1 MAKFDANAISK
12 LDWGIIGAGGITF
25 IALFLP
31 WYGVSVGPF
40 SVSVSGF
47 NTSWGWLGG
56 LLIVAAGVYQL
67 MHRSQ
72 VNLSKM
78 PIGPAVAVLGAA
90 ALGTLIVVLR
100 WLTLSSGVGPR
111 FGMIVTLILGIV
123 QIVCALR
130 LFKASGEALPWADTK
145 AQGGGVPPSV

>member
-25 IALFLP
+25 ISLFLP
-31 WYGVSVGPF
+31 WYGISVGVLSF
-40 SVSVSGF
+40 SVDGF

-67 MHRSQ
+67 LYRSQ
-72 VNLSKM
+72 VDLSKM

-90 ALGTLIVVLR
+90 SLGTLIVILR
-100 WLTLSSGVGPR
+100 WLTLSSGIGPR
-111 FGMIVTLILGIV
+111 MGMIFTLILGIIQV
-123 QIVCALR
+123 TCAFR
-130 LFKASGEALPWADTK
+130 LFRASGEALPWAESTQSGD
-145 AQGGGVPPSV
+145 VPPTA

>member
-1 MAKFDANAISK
+1 VAKFDANALSK
-12 LDWGIIGAGGITF
+12 LDWSIIGAGGVTF

-31 WYGVSVGPF
+31 WYGVSFGPF
-40 SVSVSGF
+40 SFTADGF

-67 MHRSQ
+67 LHRSQ

-78 PIGPAVAVLGAA
+78 PIGPAVTVLGAA
-90 ALGTLIVVLR
+90 ALGTFIVILR
-100 WLTLSSGVGPR
+100 WLTLSTGVGPR

-123 QIVCALR
+123 QVVCALN
-130 LFKASGEALPWADTK
+130 LFKASGEALPWAGSKT
-145 AQGGGVPPSV
+145 QSGQVPPSL